1 MFQPISIF
9 IGLRYSRSKSSTG
22 FVSFITFFST
32 VGILLG
38 VASLITVVS
47 VMNGFEGELKK
58 RILGI
63 IPHVIVS
70 DIGNQYNSQPNNNV
84 IEQKHNLVT
93 NSDNNLDNNLDNKSV
108 TKSWPA
114 LRETLLNQPHVL
126 HVSPFLETEALIQ
139 SSNALQGVL
148 VQGIM
153 PKFEQENIINTHMV
167 SGRLD
172 TLEVQP
178 YSLVIGQSLA
188 NKLKVR
194 LGDDVR
200 LVLPNKSVFTPMG
213 RIPVQR
219 VFTIVGVFHI
229 GSQVDDA
236 MVYIDSHYAAKLL
249 RRNGDGIDKLR
260 LYLDDAFNAKPVV
273 SVLEEQFSTRNSAKG
288 ENNLASTITF
298 STWDESQGALFSA
311 VKMEKNMMW
320 LMLSLIVAV
329 AAFNIVSALVMVVVE
344 KQAEIGILRT
354 LGLARVDI
362 VKIFITQGMIN
373 GLWGVCLGGGI
384 GVLLA
389 SNLNDIM
396 QLIGIHLLGM
406 GLQKL
411 PVILQWA
418 DVLTIIVS
426 ALAMSFLATLYPAY
440 QASKTEPAQVLRN
453 E

>member
-9 IGLRYSRSKSSTG
+9 IGLRYSRSKSATG

-70 DIGNQYNSQPNNNV
+70 DFSNDKTRVHKNAPWQV
-84 IEQKHNLVT
+84 
-93 NSDNNLDNNLDNKSV
+93 
-108 TKSWPA
+108 
-114 LRETLLNQPHVL
+114 LREELLTQPHVL
-126 HVSPFLETEALIQ
+126 HVSPFLESEALIQ
-139 SSNALQGVL
+139 SSHALQGVL

-153 PKFEQENIINTHMV
+153 PKFEQQNIINTHMIYG
-167 SGRLD
+167 SLARLSS
-172 TLEVQP
+172 QA

-188 NKLKVR
+188 NKLKVT
-194 LGDDVR
+194 LGDEVR

-219 VFTIVGVFHI
+219 VFNIVGIFNI

-236 MVYIDSHYAAKLL
+236 MVYVDSRYGAKLL
-249 RRNGDGIDKLR
+249 RRNGDGIDQLR
-260 LYLDDAFNAKPVV
+260 LYLDDAFNANSVV
-273 SVLEEQFSTRNSAKG
+273 AALKSDKQNKVLQSVTLR
-288 ENNLASTITF
+288 
-298 STWDESQGALFSA
+298 TWGESQGALFSA

-329 AAFNIVSALVMVVVE
+329 AAFNIVSALVMVVVQ
-344 KQAEIGILRT
+344 KQAEIGILQT
-354 LGLARVDI
+354 LGLARIEVI
-362 VKIFITQGMIN
+362 KIFITQGMVN
-373 GLWGVCLGGGI
+373 GLWGVSLGGVL

-389 SNLNDIM
+389 VNLNDIM
-396 QLIGIHLLGM
+396 QVVGVNLFGFGV
-406 GLQKL
+406 QKL
-411 PVILQWA
+411 PVKVQWL
-418 DVLTIIVS
+418 DVLSIIIS
-426 ALAMSFLATLYPAY
+426 ALAMCFIATLYPAY
-440 QASKTEPAQVLRN
+440 KASTTQPAQVLRN